1 METQSI
7 DPLWS
12 KSLKPGIEKL
22 LSGFYNEPNFEE
34 LYRAAYTVV
43 LFKHGQAL
51 YEKTREL
58 IREHLDKKVR
68 RRLFGLSSTE
78 FLVTLKQAWDSYEKS
93 MDMIRCI
100 LMYMDRHYAPA
111 QNLESVYD
119 LGLSLFRE
127 SIVFWTTR
135 EYFNNA
141 LLEMMAR
148 EQRGENIDRQVMEG
162 ISLMLTRLNINEGDI
177 CDEDLQT
184 RCLTTIDFEHTKS
197 LWSTTLKPGMEKILT
212 GSRVYAFDM
221 LYQDA
226 YLMVLHKHGQTL
238 YENTQKLIHDY
249 LVEKVRPKLAESS
262 SATFLFTLKQ
272 TWNDYRTSMLYIG
285 NMLRHMD
292 QRYVPEKNLESVYDL
307 GLRLFRENIIL
318 FSTTREYLNN
328 AFREMMTR
336 EQHGEIIDRTAIND
350 ISLMLTK
357 LNINKADFYDED
369 LQTWC
374 SQ

>member
-1 METQSI
+1 MTQMKMLSFDYAKDHSFTVYENLSKNIPSLLHTMSLTANRGNNESGMRIRQFFNPMEIQSI

-22 LSGFYNEPNFEE
+22 LSGFYNEPNFET

-58 IREHLDKKVR
+58 IREHLNEKVR
-68 RRLFGLSSTE
+68 RRLFGLSSAE

-100 LMYMDRHYAPA
+100 LMYMDRVYVP
-111 QNLESVYD
+111 ERRVECVYD

-127 SIVFWTTR
+127 SILFWTTR
-135 EYFNNA
+135 QYFTNS
-141 LLEMMAR
+141 LLEMMTR
-148 EQRGENIDRQVMEG
+148 EQRDSFTVYFNPSKNIS
-162 ISLMLTRLNINEGDI
+162 SLVHTMSLTSNKDNKKTKMTIA
-177 CDEDLQT
+177 QFF
-184 RCLTTIDFEHTKS
+184 TTMDFEHTKS

-238 YENTQKLIHDY
+238 YQNTQKLIHDY
-249 LVEKVRPKLAESS
+249 LVEKVRPKLAGSS
-262 SATFLFTLKQ
+262 STEFLVTLKQ
-272 TWNDYRTSMLYIG
+272 T
-285 NMLRHMD
+285 
-292 QRYVPEKNLESVYDL
+292 
-307 GLRLFRENIIL
+307 
-318 FSTTREYLNN
+318 
-328 AFREMMTR
+328 
-336 EQHGEIIDRTAIND
+336 
-350 ISLMLTK
+350 
-357 LNINKADFYDED
+357 
-369 LQTWC
+369 
-374 SQ
+374 